1 MKTENCNPPKV
12 DDWAEA
18 SILEVVLSAQEGIPG
33 AKAELARREKE
44 AQELDKGADIYKNN
58 PNRDPRTGQFTFG
71 AGGPQAGG
79 AGGAAGGS
87 EETAEE
93 TDDYRMRHQ
102 APTRADDFG
111 SPATDIGS
119 EMMPGFYEKPNL
131 YGSGYAQADKE
142 SRSVLV
148 SIKDKP
154 DAPVT
159 IYRAVPEGVD
169 EINPGDWVTL
179 SPTYA
184 QEHLRSN
191 ISNGGQVISQVI
203 PAKDLWFDGNSINE
217 FGYDPVS
224 KNKSVTNTQPELLHG
239 QKDIDTVSAKA
250 LDLSQIRVE
259 WIEE

>member
-1 MKTENCNPPKV
+1 METENCNPPKV
-12 DDWAEA
+12 DDWSEA

-44 AQELDKGADIYKNN
+44 AQELDKGADIEKGN

-71 AGGPQAGG
+71 AGGPQAEGG
-79 AGGAAGGS
+79 GGAGGS

-111 SPATDIGS
+111 SPATDIGT
-119 EMMPGFYEKPNL
+119 EMMPGFYENPNL

-154 DAPVT
+154 EAPVT
-159 IYRAVPEGVD
+159 IYRAVPEGAD
-169 EINPGDWVTL
+169 AINPGDWVTL

-191 ISNGGQVISQVI
+191 LTNGGKVISMTI

-224 KNKSVTNTQPELLHG
+224 ASKSVTNTQPELLHA
-239 QKDIDTVSAKA
+239 QTDIDTVSSKA

>member
-1 MKTENCNPPKV
+1 METENCNPPKV
-12 DDWAEA
+12 DDWSEV
-18 SILEVVLSAQEGIPG
+18 SILEVVLSAQDGIPG

-44 AQELDKGADIYKNN
+44 AQELDKSADIEKGN

-71 AGGPQAGG
+71 AGGPQAEGG
-79 AGGAAGGS
+79 GGAGGS

-111 SPATDIGS
+111 SPATDIGT
-119 EMMPGFYEKPNL
+119 EMMPGFYENPNL

-159 IYRAVPEGVD
+159 IYRAVPEGAD
-169 EINPGDWVTL
+169 SINSGDWVTL

-191 ISNGGQVISQVI
+191 LTNGGKVISMTV

-224 KNKSVTNTQPELLHG
+224 TGKSVTNTKPELLRSET
-239 QKDIDTVSAKA
+239 DIDTVSAKA

>member
-1 MKTENCNPPKV
+1 MRTESCSPPKV
-12 DDWAEA
+12 DDWAEV

-44 AQELDKGADIYKNN
+44 AQELDKSADITKNN

-71 AGGPQAGG
+71 AGGPQSGSGGG
-79 AGGAAGGS
+79 AGSAG
-87 EETAEE
+87 EEIEE

-119 EMMPGFYEKPNL
+119 EMMPGFYDNPNL

-142 SRSVLV
+142 SRRVLV

-159 IYRAVPEGVD
+159 IYRAVPEGAD
-169 EINPGDWVTL
+169 SINSGDWVTL

-191 ISNGGQVISQVI
+191 LTNGGKVISMTV

-224 KNKSVTNTQPELLHG
+224 TSKSVTNTQPELLRAE
-239 QKDIDTVSAKA
+239 KDIDTVSAKA